1 MALATFVLPVA
12 VADAKSMGA
21 AVQKI
26 EATLDMPLLLRAVR
40 SQSMLLV
47 GPPAPGF
54 LLHSVCC
61 FSYSSVKSLMQ

>member
-12 VADAKSMGA
+12 VADAESMNA

-40 SQSMLLV
+40 SQSMPLV
-47 GPPAPGF
+47 GAPCPCAYS
-54 LLHSVCC
+54 LLH
-61 FSYSSVKSLMQ
+61 LP